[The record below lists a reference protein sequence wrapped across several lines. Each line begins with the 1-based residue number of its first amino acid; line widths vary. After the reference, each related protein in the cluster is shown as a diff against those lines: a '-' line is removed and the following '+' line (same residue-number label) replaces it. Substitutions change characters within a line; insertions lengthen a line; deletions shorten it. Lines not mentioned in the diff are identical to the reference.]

1 MRLMQ
6 ICTNFLPGGIQR
18 HVLDLTADLR
28 AHGHSVVLVGDGG
41 QWQAA
46 DDDPDYIPLGLN
58 GVTDRGG
65 SLPARLWS
73 LAKNARLLRRAVQS
87 RKIDLI
93 HAHETAP
100 TMVAKLATLGLNIPI
115 VMTFHGSAPDR
126 VHSAARIARH
136 CTQLTIS
143 PSRSS
148 LDAMIANG
156 LPTERGRVMGLGVA
170 QFPTHDPQKV
180 ASLRRHLLGSDGT
193 VLILSLSRL
202 DHQKGIDTMVEVACR
217 VTDQRKD
224 VIFAVAGGGRQTD
237 QVKSW
242 IADAGL
248 VDNFKLLGPVSN
260 VAEHLLASDLH
271 LLTSRWENLPIS
283 IVESFRAGLPVIA
296 TDCGGVS
303 ELVDSTVGALCPIDN
318 VEALTA
324 AVLELASDP
333 KMRHLKGAAALER
346 SKEGRFSPDL
356 VHRGFEQAYED
367 LLSGAPIAPSC

>member
-28 AHGHSVVLVGDGG
+28 AHGHCVVLVGDSG

-65 SLPARLWS
+65 NLPARLWS
-73 LAKNARLLRRAVQS
+73 LGRNALLLRRELKN

-126 VHSAARIARH
+126 EPSAARIARY

-143 PSRSS
+143 PSQNS
-148 LDAMIANG
+148 LDAIIANG
-156 LPTERGRVMGLGVA
+156 LPKERGRVMGLGVA
-170 QFPTHDPQKV
+170 QLPAHDPQQV
-180 ASLRRHLLGSDGT
+180 ASLRQHLLGPDGT
-193 VLILSLSRL
+193 VLVFSLSRL

-248 VDNFKLLGPVSN
+248 TDNFKLLGPVSN

-283 IVESFRAGLPVIA
+283 IVESFRAGLPAIA

-303 ELVDSTVGALCPIDN
+303 ELVDSAVGALCPVDN

-324 AVLELASDP
+324 AVLELVNDP
-333 KMRHLKGAAALER
+333 KLRQLKGTAALER
-346 SKEGRFSPDL
+346 SKENRFSPAS
-356 VHRGFEQAYED
+356 VHREFEQTYLD
-367 LLSGAPIAPSC
+367 LLSGALTRL